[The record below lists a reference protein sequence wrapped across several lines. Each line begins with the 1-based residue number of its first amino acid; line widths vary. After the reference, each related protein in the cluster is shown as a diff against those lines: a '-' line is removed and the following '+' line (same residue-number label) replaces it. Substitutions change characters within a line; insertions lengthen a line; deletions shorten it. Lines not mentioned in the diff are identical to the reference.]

1 MWLGKVPAE
10 KWMRMLFIVIITML
24 CVAGFHVAGWT
35 AMCGVWMDGDVL
47 PVSCLADCGGF
58 VWRRDRSDEL
68 AV

>member
-1 MWLGKVPAE
+1 MDENANHHYYYHA
-10 KWMRMLFIVIITML
+10 MRSRIPCYRMQWST
-24 CVAGFHVAGWT
+24 
-35 AMCGVWMDGDVL
+35 MCGVWMDGDVL